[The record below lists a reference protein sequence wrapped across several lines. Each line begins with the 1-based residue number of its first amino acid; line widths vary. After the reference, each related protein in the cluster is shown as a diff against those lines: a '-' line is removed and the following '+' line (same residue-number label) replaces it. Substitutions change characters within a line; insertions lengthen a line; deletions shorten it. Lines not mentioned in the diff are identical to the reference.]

1 MDTNNQQNHFNNP
14 VVIIL
19 FLALVGL
26 GGYLLFSKSSNNG
39 NSPDQISQ
47 EAPQVTNGN
56 SQQDQI
62 DALNKTVEDLK
73 NAKPKTITNTQTIIK
88 EVPAKSGPD
97 LPSIISQW
105 RPQISRVECWW
116 YSASGQLVMDS
127 WGSGLLFR
135 NPVSTLVF
143 TNKHVLTYQGQAP
156 YSCRATFPGT
166 TDSYTVTVNTS
177 TNHFDDINGDPVW
190 DVGELFIR
198 NPSSYLNSISGVPNY
213 CKTRA
218 AVGEQIVIL
227 GYPGIGSATDI
238 TATEGIISGY
248 ENGYYI
254 TSAKV
259 DHGNSG
265 GAAILVKENC
275 YLGIPSFVEAGQL
288 ESLARVLDFNNFINY
303 INAQ

>member
-1 MDTNNQQNHFNNP
+1 MEPKNQENHFNNP

-19 FLALVGL
+19 VLALIGL
-26 GGYLLFSKSSNNG
+26 GGYLLFSKNSSNNI
-39 NSPDQISQ
+39 PDQVSQ
-47 EAPQVTNGN
+47 DTPQVNP
-56 SQQDQI
+56 QQNEI
-62 DALNKTVEDLK
+62 DNLKKEVEDLK
-73 NAKPKTITNTQTIIK
+73 NAKPKTVTNTQTIIK
-88 EVPAKSGPD
+88 EVPAKSGSN

-116 YSASGQLVMDS
+116 YSANGQLVMDA

-135 NPVSTLVF
+135 NPKNTLIF
-143 TNKHVLTYQGQAP
+143 TNKHVLTYQSQAP

-166 TDSYTVTVNTS
+166 TDNYTVTVNTS
-177 TNHFDDINGDPVW
+177 TNFFDDINTDPVW

-265 GAAILVKENC
+265 GAAILVKDNC
-275 YLGIPSFVEAGQL
+275 YLGIPSFVEAGEL

-303 INAQ
+303 LNSQ